1 MKEKR
6 KCPCWYWLKGL
17 HDAKILEASMQ
28 DDTLVLRIDSRNA
41 MYDNF
46 VEQTVFL
53 DARLKTPLPRLTDPP
68 VIDPPRLITC
78 PSSVTIRKAF

>member
-46 VEQTVFL
+46 VEQIVFL
-53 DARLKTPLPRLTDPP
+53 DARLRCLRL
-68 VIDPPRLITC
+68 
-78 PSSVTIRKAF
+78 RKESRSTGFRTS